1 MTQEIEIKVADG
13 VQVIRF
19 LRADKKNA
27 FTGPMYNAMSEA
39 LDAAETERRHR
50 RHGVHRLGR
59 RVLGRQRHQRFPAPR
74 RGRQLAATAR
84 ASRRRRSISFAA
96 CPR

>member
-1 MTQEIEIKVADG
+1 MTQEIEIKIHDG

-19 LRADKKNA
+19 TRADKKNA

-39 LDAAETERRHR
+39 LDAADRNDAIAVTVFIGSG
-50 RHGVHRLGR
+50 GVFSAGTTSTISCAALPPSP
-59 RVLGRQRHQRFPAPR
+59 Q
-74 RGRQLAATAR
+74 ATAR
-84 ASRRRRSISFAA
+84 ASRHPRSISFAA